1 MLFFLEQLGLL
12 ALLLFKKLLLLD
24 FLLFQLELQFS
35 LVLRLLT
42 LLLVERLATEHEAL
56 LHFL

>member
-56 LHFL
+56 VHFL